1 VLDGSWQSGHHFE
14 LLENGEDFFPAVL
27 GAIARAR
34 REVLIETF
42 IWDNDETGLA
52 LREAVVAAAHRG
64 VSVDICAD
72 AYGSPRLDEAF
83 LRDVKAAG
91 VRVHVFD
98 PQPTRL
104 GLRLNL
110 FRRLHR
116 KIAVVDG
123 DVAFVGGIN
132 FEVKQNVGVSPA
144 SKRDYA
150 VRVRGPVVGEIRD
163 FCRAFLRQQRPAL
176 RKPSLWRRWLSRGVR
191 GGRLPPTQD
200 GSALFVYR
208 DNDRHR
214 DDIELMYRAWIRAAR
229 EEIVLANAYFFPGY
243 RLLRQLRAAAR
254 RGVRV
259 RMILQGMPDLRYAQL
274 ASTTLYEYLLASGIE
289 IHEYVERPLH
299 AKVAVIDGRWVTIGS
314 SNLDPLSLWLN
325 LEANL
330 FVGDHALAQALRAR
344 LQELM
349 QAHCRPVVY
358 ENVAMPR
365 WWRRLYRWL
374 LFHIVR
380 RCPGWAGALGAL
392 GPRRQQL
399 QLR

>member
-1 VLDGSWQSGHHFE
+1 MLDGSWQSGHHFE

-42 IWDNDETGLA
+42 IWDKDETGLA
-52 LREAVVAAAHRG
+52 LREAVVAAARRG

-72 AYGSPRLDEAF
+72 AYGSPRLDAAF
-83 LRDVKAAG
+83 LREVKAAG

-116 KIAVVDG
+116 KIVVVDG

-132 FEVKQNVGVSPA
+132 FEDKQNLCVSPA

-150 VRVRGPVVGEIRD
+150 VRVHGPVVGEIRD
-163 FCRAFLRQQRPAL
+163 FCRAFLLQQRPPQE
-176 RKPSLWRRWLSRGVR
+176 RPSWWRRWLSRSVR
-191 GGRLPPTQD
+191 GRRLPPPRD

-214 DDIELMYRAWIRAAR
+214 GDIELMYRAWIRAAR

-259 RMILQGMPDLRYAQL
+259 RMILQGRPDLRYAQL
-274 ASTTLYEYLLASGIE
+274 ASTTLYEFLLASGVE

-330 FVGDHALAQALRAR
+330 FVGDRELAQGLRAR
-344 LQELM
+344 LLELM
-349 QAHCRPVVY
+349 RAHCRPVAY

-380 RCPGWAGALGAL
+380 RCPGWADALGAL